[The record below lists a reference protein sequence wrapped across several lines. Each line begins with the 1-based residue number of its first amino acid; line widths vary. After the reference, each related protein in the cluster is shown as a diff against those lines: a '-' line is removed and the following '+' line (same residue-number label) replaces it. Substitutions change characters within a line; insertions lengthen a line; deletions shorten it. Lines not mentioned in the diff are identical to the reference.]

1 MTFRA
6 FFFLVVL
13 ASLAAAQRGPVRP
26 RTLDIY
32 WIDVE
37 GGAATLIV
45 SPTGES
51 LLVDTGFPG
60 NGDRDAQRIAQAV
73 VTAGVSRIDH
83 LVISHYHGDHVGG
96 LPGLAKLV
104 PIRNFYDHGD
114 NTEPT
119 PNGTAQ
125 FNAYLALA
133 GDKRTILKPGDK
145 LVLGNVDLSI
155 VSAGGKVI
163 ENRLERGFF
172 ANRCESAEYK
182 AIDMTENSQSV
193 GFLLSYGKFSF
204 LDVGDLTWDREMQ
217 LGCPVNKIGEVSLFQ
232 ATHHGFS
239 NGQSGAPALIWS
251 LRPQVVIV
259 NNGARKGF
267 SNGGYDTIAQ
277 IPDLQD
283 TWQGHRGEAN
293 DAMHNT
299 AEEKIANLSGVAAED
314 KGYWIK
320 ASIAADGSFTVTNAR
335 NNFSKSY
342 TAR

>member
-1 MTFRA
+1 MRILV
-6 FFFLVVL
+6 FLAL
-13 ASLAAAQRGPVRP
+13 ASFALAQRQPPQP

-60 NGDRDAQRIAQAV
+60 SGDRDAQRIAQAV
-73 VTAGVSRIDH
+73 VTAGLSRIDH
-83 LVISHYHGDHVGG
+83 LVITHYHGDHVGG
-96 LPGLAKLV
+96 VPGLAKLV
-104 PIRNFYDHGD
+104 QIRNFYDHGD
-114 NTEPT
+114 NTEP
-119 PNGTAQ
+119 NGAAQ
-125 FNAYLALA
+125 FNAYVALA
-133 GDKRTILKPGDK
+133 GNKRTILKPGDK
-145 LVLGNVDLSI
+145 LVLGNADLSI
-155 VSAGGKVI
+155 VSAAGKVI

-172 ANRCESAEYK
+172 ANQCEGAESK
-182 AIDMTENSQSV
+182 PEDKTENSQSV

-217 LGCPVNKIGEVSLFQ
+217 LACPVNKIGEVSLFQ

-251 LRPQVVIV
+251 LRPQVVVV

-267 SNGGYDTIAQ
+267 SNSGYDTIAK
-277 IPDLQD
+277 IPGIQD
-283 TWQGHRGEAN
+283 IWQGHRGETN
-293 DAMHNT
+293 DDAHNT
-299 AEEKIANLSGVAAED
+299 SEEKIANPSATDD

-320 ASIAADGSFTVTNAR
+320 ASIAANGSFTVTNAR